1 MASSYNYMPPP
12 GQKNPSK
19 YPISVGPNYNQYGE
33 QPGYVYHP
41 WTDEYYIDPNAQNQ
55 YYESQGLGPEKAPGM
70 FEQLAPVAATA
81 DRTSSVAVS
90 IWECSRLPARYPEK
104 DAFGG

>member
-1 MASSYNYMPPP
+1 MPSEPVGSSE
-12 GQKNPSK
+12 GGADTVVAFCLK
-19 YPISVGPNYNQYGE
+19 YCLDS
-33 QPGYVYHP
+33 
-41 WTDEYYIDPNAQNQ
+41 
-55 YYESQGLGPEKAPGM
+55 
-70 FEQLAPVAATA
+70 PVAATA